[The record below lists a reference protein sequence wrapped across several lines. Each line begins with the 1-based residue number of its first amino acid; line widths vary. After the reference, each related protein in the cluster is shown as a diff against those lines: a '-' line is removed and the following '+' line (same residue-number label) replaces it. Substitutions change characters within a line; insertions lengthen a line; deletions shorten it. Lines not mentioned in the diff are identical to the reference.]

1 MTDPIKEPKA
11 ADKPADLDQAMT
23 ASQAEG
29 QKPVTVI
36 GGGLAGCEAAW
47 QLASRNIPVVL
58 YEMRPQQYPPAFHTD
73 QFAELVCSNSLRSDS
88 LNNAVGVMKEEMRR
102 LNSLILQA
110 ADASRVP
117 AGSALAVDREGFS
130 RTITEAISSHPL
142 ITVIRDEVTEI
153 PSGPVIIAA
162 GPLCSNALAKEIQ
175 KLTGQEAMHF
185 FDAAAPIVER
195 DSIDFSKAYFKSRYD
210 KGEAS
215 YINCAMNQEEYEAF
229 YNALISAQCAK
240 LHDFEK
246 DPKVF
251 EGCMPVE
258 EMAKRGFQ
266 TLLFGPLK
274 PVGLEKEGEHPTAVV
289 QLRQDNVSATLYNIV
304 GFQTHLTWPEQK
316 RVFSMIPG
324 LENAKFAR
332 YGVMHRNSFLKA
344 PDLLDEQ
351 YRFKTRN
358 DLFFAGQI
366 AGVEGYV
373 ESAASGLLAGIS
385 MARQLKG
392 LSPVLF
398 GRQTAIGSQ
407 AYYISH
413 ADPAHFQ
420 PMNANFGIFEL
431 KEKVKKKERK
441 EKLAANALERID
453 EVAREVNADFSRMEN
468 QGSNPEK
475 TAAAAGSEKR

>member
-1 MTDPIKEPKA
+1 MTQLNQTEQS
-11 ADKPADLDQAMT
+11 L
-23 ASQAEG
+23 
-29 QKPVTVI
+29 PVVSVV

-47 QLASRNIPVVL
+47 QLAKRGIPVRL
-58 YEMRPQQYPPAFHTD
+58 YEMRPLKYPPAFHTD
-73 QFAELVCSNSLRSDS
+73 RFAELVCSNSLRSDA
-88 LNNAVGVMKEEMRR
+88 LNNAVGIMKEEMRR
-102 LNSLILQA
+102 LNSLILKA
-110 ADASRVP
+110 ADESRVP
-117 AGSALAVDREGFS
+117 AGSALAVDRERFS
-130 RTITEAISSHPL
+130 QIIGEAMESHPN
-142 ITVIRDEVTEI
+142 IEIIREEVTEI
-153 PSGPVIIAA
+153 PEGPTILAA
-162 GPLCSNALAKEIQ
+162 GPLCSDALADSIA
-175 KLTGQEAMHF
+175 KLTGEDALHF

-229 YNALISAQCAK
+229 YEELIHAKCAQ
-240 LHDFEK
+240 LHEFEQN
-246 DPKVF
+246 PKVF

-258 EMAKRGFQ
+258 EMARRGRQ

-274 PVGLEKEGEHPTAVV
+274 PVGLEREGERPVAVV
-289 QLRQDNVSATLYNIV
+289 QLRQDNLSATLYNIV

-324 LENAKFAR
+324 LEHAVFSR

-351 YRFKTRN
+351 YRFKNRS

-385 MARQLKG
+385 LARQLKNQE
-392 LSPVLF
+392 PVLF

-413 ADPAHFQ
+413 ADPDHFQ

-431 KEKVKKKERK
+431 TEKVRKKDRK
-441 EKLAANALERID
+441 ETLAKNALARID
-453 EVAREVNADFSRMEN
+453 EIAKLVNE
-468 QGSNPEK
+468 
-475 TAAAAGSEKR
+475 